1 MTIKDYYYLLLPSSM
16 KRKENSDAFKW
27 TNAIGGALDVLMENI
42 FRIRTQSIVSTAK
55 GNGLVMLG
63 KDEELEKLVGESEE
77 EFRQRI
83 LSIKAIKSGFITKAT
98 LELAIKTL
106 GYNGAEVRQCYLEKY
121 KANPD
126 PARAARWA
134 EFEVAIPSASYLLT
148 ANDRARIQYVLD
160 TTKPGWT
167 KGNIV
172 YKCLTVGQVD
182 SMTLRQLQGTKI
194 REFRGAMLP

>member
-1 MTIKDYYYLLLPSSM
+1 MTIKDYYYLLLPASM

-27 TNAIGGALDVLMENI
+27 SNAIGGALDLLMENI

-55 GNGLVMLG
+55 GKGLVMLG

-83 LSIKAIKSGFITKAT
+83 LSIKAIKLGFITKDT
-98 LELAIKTL
+98 LEQAIKTL

-126 PARAARWA
+126 PTRAARWA
-134 EFEVAIPSASYLLT
+134 EFEVAIPSAQYLLT
-148 ANDRARIQYVLD
+148 TNDRQRIQYVLN

-167 KGNIV
+167 KGSII
-172 YKCLTVGQVD
+172 YKHMTIGQVD
-182 SMTLRQLQGTKI
+182 VMTLRQLNSTKI
-194 REFRGAMLP
+194 REFKGALLP